1 MGQLPAPE
9 VFLEL
14 PASVQASSRSE
25 QGESRDLRCP
35 DRQPS
40 SAAPGFRGPRAI
52 GSSAGFFP
60 VRDTYWPHPR
70 FNILWLL
77 ENQLLYIAFFA

>member
-9 VFLEL
+9 VLLEL
-14 PASVQASSRSE
+14 PASFQANSRPE

-40 SAAPGFRGPRAI
+40 SAAPVFRGPRAI

-60 VRDTYWPHPR
+60 VRDAYWTHPQC
-70 FNILWLL
+70 NILWLL